1 MQYKCKDLLIK
12 ENSIFV
18 QFKEFTV
25 SILFIIK
32 LFLSFFK
39 TKFLEMKIIKINNNI
54 WSGR

>member
-32 LFLSFFK
+32 LFLSD
-39 TKFLEMKIIKINNNI
+39 KISRNESHKNK
-54 WSGR
+54 

>member
-12 ENSIFV
+12 ESSIFV

-32 LFLSFFK
+32 LFLSD
-39 TKFLEMKIIKINNNI
+39 KISRK
-54 WSGR
+54 S